1 MEKVKV
7 IELKIPNLGEAES
20 TEIIEINISNGLE
33 INENDPLIVLE
44 SEKAAMEIPSDFSG
58 KIIETFVNEG
68 DLVKEGQVFATM
80 ETANVQQS
88 TSESKIPGS
97 FELEN
102 NEVSAAPSTL
112 SKNFNFN
119 GVNAGPAVRK
129 YARELEINLDKITGT
144 GKNGRITKDDLK
156 SYIHSKVL
164 PDINFPD
171 PKSFEKF
178 GEFTIEK
185 QTKIRALG
193 SRNMSDSWAR
203 IPHVTHFEEVE
214 MTAIDSFR
222 AKKKISPLAFFVKI
236 SAKAL
241 SHFKIFNSSLLAN
254 NEILLKDFINIGI
267 AVDTPDGLVV
277 PVIKDV
283 IDKDIEQISSE
294 ILNLA
299 EKAKNKKLRTSDLEG
314 GTFTISSLGKIGGV
328 GFTPIINPPEV
339 AILAISR
346 TKKLLK
352 LSGKEVV
359 EVDVTPFSLSY
370 DHRLINGADAGRFM
384 QFLKEELESFDD

>member
-20 TEIIEINISNGLE
+20 TEIIEMNISNGLE

-80 ETANVQQS
+80 ETAYVQES
-88 TSESKIPGS
+88 TSEPKIASS
-97 FELEN
+97 FEPEN
-102 NEVSAAPSTL
+102 TAVSASPSTL

-129 YARELEINLDKITGT
+129 YAREFEINLDKITGT

-156 SYIHSKVL
+156 SYIHSKIL
-164 PDINFPD
+164 PEINYPD

-178 GEFTIEK
+178 GEFSIEK

-193 SRNMSDSWAR
+193 SRNMSDSWTR
-203 IPHVTHFEEVE
+203 IPHVTHFEEAE
-214 MTAIDSFR
+214 MTAIDYFR

-254 NEILLKDFINIGI
+254 NEVLLKDFINIGI

-384 QFLKEELESFDD
+384 QFLKEELESFDG

>member
-1 MEKVKV
+1 
-7 IELKIPNLGEAES
+7 
-20 TEIIEINISNGLE
+20 
-33 INENDPLIVLE
+33 
-44 SEKAAMEIPSDFSG
+44 
-58 KIIETFVNEG
+58 
-68 DLVKEGQVFATM
+68 
-80 ETANVQQS
+80 
-88 TSESKIPGS
+88 
-97 FELEN
+97 
-102 NEVSAAPSTL
+102 
-112 SKNFNFN
+112 
-119 GVNAGPAVRK
+119 
-129 YARELEINLDKITGT
+129 
-144 GKNGRITKDDLK
+144 
-156 SYIHSKVL
+156 
-164 PDINFPD
+164 
-171 PKSFEKF
+171 
-178 GEFTIEK
+178 
-185 QTKIRALG
+185 
-193 SRNMSDSWAR
+193 
-203 IPHVTHFEEVE
+203 
-214 MTAIDSFR
+214 
-222 AKKKISPLAFFVKI
+222 
-236 SAKAL
+236 
-241 SHFKIFNSSLLAN
+241 LAN
-254 NEILLKDFINIGI
+254 NEVLLKDFINIGI

-277 PVIKDV
+277 PVIKDT